1 MKKIL
6 LSLIFLSASYFAFAQ
21 EQETLFGSG
30 EVTWGGYGAA
40 ETKFSTM
47 NNQMALLV
55 GGRGGVIINHT
66 FTLGIGG
73 YGLVTSHKIDN
84 YKISDPYLTDS
95 IPYLR
100 VGYGGLHLGLAIEP
114 NRLVHITGGVLIGAG
129 GAAYTRE
136 YTYNHWENDHNWKT
150 YNSSAFFVL
159 EPHIGV
165 ELNLTNF
172 MRLEASGTYRYVSG
186 LDLPVT
192 SNSDIA
198 GPSGTISIKFGKF

>member
-1 MKKIL
+1 MKNFL
-6 LSLIFLSASYFAFAQ
+6 LAFIFISASYFALSQ

-47 NNQMALLV
+47 NNQFALLV
-55 GGRGGVIINHT
+55 GGRGGVIINHS

-73 YGLVTSHKIDN
+73 YGLVTSHKISN
-84 YKISDPYLTDS
+84 YKVYDPYSFDS

-100 VGYGGLHLGLAIEP
+100 VGYGGLHLGLALEP
-114 NRLVHITGGVLIGAG
+114 SRLVHITGSVLIGAG

-136 YTYNHWENDHNWKT
+136 YNYNQWDNNDWKT

-159 EPHIGV
+159 EPNIGV
-165 ELNLTNF
+165 ELNLTSF
-172 MRLEASGTYRYVSG
+172 MRLEASASYRYVSG
-186 LDLPVT
+186 LDLPAT
-192 SNSDIA
+192 ANSDIG
-198 GPSGTISIKFGKF
+198 GPSGTLSIKFGKF